1 MEWVG
6 KFPPE
11 PLLAPLAFNRVG
23 SFLDGISISRSGRNF
38 FECTCKFFGEQK
50 QTGFFIMMKIVLRSS
65 VLTVF
70 DHKCIKIVG
79 PVFLSVKYT
88 LQKKPW
94 FLCDPKSVADI
105 SL

>member
-1 MEWVG
+1 MHGWG
-6 KFPPE
+6 NSHSE
-11 PLLAPLAFNRVG
+11 PLLAPLAFNRG
-23 SFLDGISISRSGRNF
+23 SFQDGISISRSGRNF
-38 FECTCKFFGEQK
+38 FEVKLFGEQK

-94 FLCDPKSVADI
+94 FLCDPKSAADI